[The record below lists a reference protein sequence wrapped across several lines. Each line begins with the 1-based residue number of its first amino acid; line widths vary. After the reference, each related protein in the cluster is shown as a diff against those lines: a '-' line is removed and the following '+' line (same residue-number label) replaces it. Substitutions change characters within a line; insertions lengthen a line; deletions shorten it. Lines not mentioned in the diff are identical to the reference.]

1 MGIRNILK
9 KGDSGLEKKSREVKD
24 FNQRLH
30 TLLDDMRE
38 TLIEAHGL
46 GLAAPQ
52 VGVLRRAVLVVDT
65 SGEEEKIIEMVN
77 PEIME
82 ADGEQEGPE
91 GCLSVPNVWGIVKRP
106 MHVKVRAQD
115 RFGNTF
121 EAESEG
127 ITARAFC
134 HEIDH
139 LNGTLFVDISEKIL
153 SAEELEQMFTEANE
167 TEEADETAET
177 ENGAVSN

>member
-1 MGIRNILK
+1 
-9 KGDSGLEKKSREVKD
+9 
-24 FNQRLH
+24 
-30 TLLDDMRE
+30 MRE
-38 TLIEAHGL
+38 TLIESRGL

-65 SGEEEKIIEMVN
+65 SGEEEKIIELIN
-77 PEIME
+77 PVILES
-82 ADGEQEGPE
+82 DGEQEGPE

-106 MHVKVRAQD
+106 LYVKVCAQD

-121 EAESEG
+121 ETESEG

-139 LNGTLFVDISEKIL
+139 LSGTLFVDICEKIM
-153 SAEELEQMFTEANE
+153 SAEELEQMYAE
-167 TEEADETAET
+167 TEADETEQ
-177 ENGAVSN
+177 